1 MVGKARSSNFTISE
15 KLDLLK
21 LVKPYVSVLEE
32 HTNKHSVIVEKNK
45 CWEIVSD
52 KYNAIAAD
60 RPARTAQGLRTLY
73 KRLKEYAKQELLQYQ
88 KTQLDYETSVSDPTK
103 ILVEMIPQITNVC
116 FLSDL
121 KPSGLSKGDS
131 DAGTSSQQDTLDHQA
146 SVFAISVEQEEEE
159 EEDVKPPPSFT
170 LESLAA
176 EELQE
181 TEDQDLMRELGRS
194 PSPSPSSVDMRI
206 SLTPSPIPMRANFFR
221 HQPGERFRQV
231 CGCDPQALQMLR
243 EEHHTTLKNQR
254 KMGLYI
260 QEKRVGLKRRQQLE
274 EELLKAKIKV
284 EMLRAMRLQRDLP
297 EYNSF

>member
-1 MVGKARSSNFTISE
+1 MVGKARSSNFTVSE

-21 LVKPYVSVLEE
+21 LVKPYVTVLEE

-45 CWEIVSD
+45 CWEIVAD
-52 KYNAIAAD
+52 KYNAIATD

-116 FLSDL
+116 FFSDQ
-121 KPSGLSKGDS
+121 KPSALSKGDS
-131 DAGTSSQQDTLDHQA
+131 DAGTSSQQDALDHEA
-146 SVFAISVEQEEEE
+146 AVFAASMEQEG
-159 EEDVKPPPSFT
+159 EEDIKPPSSLTF
-170 LESLAA
+170 ESLPPD
-176 EELQE
+176 ELQD
-181 TEDQDLMRELGRS
+181 TEEQDLMHELGRS

-206 SLTPSPIPMRANFFR
+206 SLSPSPIPMRANFFR
-221 HQPGERFRQV
+221 HQTGEHFRQI

-243 EEHHTTLKNQR
+243 EEHHATINNQR

-260 QEKRVGLKRRQQLE
+260 QEKRYGLKRRQRLE

-284 EMLRAMRLQRDLP
+284 EMLRALRLQQDLP